1 VKTAGARSASSHH
14 VEPGDLVGLALELWG
29 AAPPVFTV
37 TVGVASMELDEH
49 LSPSVEGV
57 LPRVVDAI
65 AAIVADHGDA

>member
-1 VKTAGARSASSHH
+1 
-14 VEPGDLVGLALELWG
+14 VGLALELWG

-37 TVGVASMELDEH
+37 SVGVASMELDEH